1 MANTSARVSC
11 ARDFNCCPDINTAL
25 DNTCKSGFDFLCIP
39 VVNPR
44 YKREFVR
51 GPSKKRTGPFTR
63 SDLVLSSHDWNM
75 FIGLKISPWL
85 QTDASNVEIRRNSE
99 HSFKQELAWSSY
111 LSVPVIIIQLHNSRV
126 TNMTRILNTHM
137 INSYWQQQYWIQVPL
152 IAPELQ
158 TENLIE
164 GIEDTDRD
172 EIYKNNNQ
180 YNTWYW
186 WHTFRTLC
194 EPNKKLG
201 VVLELTA
208 DLPDE
213 DVLERWLSEPIKAL
227 SLSTSLFLT
236 NKKGYPVL
244 SRAHQSYLR
253 KLFKLDVQLI
263 LTGAN
268 RHPDKGI
275 TSYVQ
280 YLDHLW
286 QSRPT
291 PDAVSQFAKG
301 YEDYL
306 QCPLQPLMDNLE
318 SMTYEI
324 FEKDPVKYTQY
335 KEAIYFALLD
345 RVKEEEKDCKTVV
358 IMVVGAGRGPLVR
371 AAITAS
377 KKAERNIK
385 VYAVEKNPN
394 AVVTLENLK
403 DEMWGEQV
411 EVICQDMRDWEAP
424 EKADILVSELLG
436 SFGDNELSPE
446 CLDGAQRFLKDDGI
460 SIPREYTSYLA
471 PLQSAKL
478 YNEVRLS
485 KEKDKS
491 PEAPFE
497 MPYVVRL
504 HNCQVLAEPQKVFRF
519 THPNKSEVIDNS
531 RYVSLEFCIKSD
543 AVLHGFAGYFD
554 SVLYGDV
561 TLSILPSTHSA
572 GMFSWFPILFP
583 IKEPV
588 FLHKSCKVVVDFWRV
603 VTERK
608 VWYEW
613 CIREPQILPIHNPKG
628 RSYTIGL

>member
-1 MANTSARVSC
+1 MANSVARVSC
-11 ARDFNCCPDINTAL
+11 ARDFNCCPDINTVL
-25 DNTCKSGFDFLCIP
+25 DSSCKSGFDFLCIP

-51 GPSKKRTGPFTR
+51 GPSKKRSGPLTR
-63 SDLVLSSHDWNM
+63 SDLVLSSHDWSM

-85 QTDASNVEIRRNSE
+85 QIDSTNEEIRRNSE
-99 HSFKQELAWSSY
+99 QAFKQELTWATY
-111 LSVPVIIIQLHNSRV
+111 LSVPVMIIELQNNKV

-137 INSYWQQQYWIQVPL
+137 IHSYWQQQYWIQVPL
-152 IAPELQ
+152 IAPEFQ

-164 GIEDTDRD
+164 GIDEEIDRD
-172 EIYKNNNQ
+172 HRD

-201 VVLELTA
+201 IVLELTA
-208 DLPDE
+208 DLPDD
-213 DVLERWLSEPIKAL
+213 DVLERWLSEPIKAI

-268 RHPDKGI
+268 RHTDKGI

-286 QSRPT
+286 QNRPT
-291 PDAVSQFAKG
+291 PDALSQFAKG

-318 SMTYEI
+318 SLTYEV

-345 RVKEEEKDCKTVV
+345 RVKEEEKDMKTVV

-377 KKAERNIK
+377 KKADRNIK

-394 AVVTLENLK
+394 AIVTLENYK

-411 EVICQDMRDWEAP
+411 EVVFQDMREWEAP

-460 SIPREYTSYLA
+460 SIPKEYTSYLA

-485 KEKDKS
+485 KDKDKS

-504 HNCQVLAEPQKVFRF
+504 HNCQILSEPKKVFNFR
-519 THPNKSEVIDNS
+519 HPNRGEVIDNS
-531 RYVSLEFCIKSD
+531 RYVSIQFHIKSD

-554 SVLYGDV
+554 SVLYGNV

-583 IKEPV
+583 IKEPI
-588 FLHKSCKVVVDFWRV
+588 FLKKDSRVVVDFWRV
-603 VTERK
+603 VTDRK

>member
-1 MANTSARVSC
+1 M
-11 ARDFNCCPDINTAL
+11 
-25 DNTCKSGFDFLCIP
+25 KSTKTITNITHGIGGILLEHY
-39 VVNPR
+39 VN
-44 YKREFVR
+44 
-51 GPSKKRTGPFTR
+51 
-63 SDLVLSSHDWNM
+63 
-75 FIGLKISPWL
+75 
-85 QTDASNVEIRRNSE
+85 QT
-99 HSFKQELAWSSY
+99 
-111 LSVPVIIIQLHNSRV
+111 
-126 TNMTRILNTHM
+126 
-137 INSYWQQQYWIQVPL
+137 
-152 IAPELQ
+152 
-158 TENLIE
+158 
-164 GIEDTDRD
+164 
-172 EIYKNNNQ
+172 
-180 YNTWYW
+180 
-186 WHTFRTLC
+186 
-194 EPNKKLG
+194 KKLG